1 MIAEVEGGR
10 VEWVDYATEGA
21 WSSTRT
27 GGGRGFNQATEDCG
41 PSRGLLRTEGA
52 AG

>member
-1 MIAEVEGGR
+1 MGGLRHCGGMVEY
-10 VEWVDYATEGA
+10 EN
-21 WSSTRT
+21 